1 MKRIFLS
8 MLLLPLVTILSL
20 TRPSYANECFLGE
33 IMAFGGNFA
42 PRNWAMLDGHL
53 LPINQNQ
60 SLFSIL
66 GTTYGGDGR
75 TSFALPDLRGRVAI
89 GPRQGPGLSNRNLG
103 QKGGTQNQTVSLTEM
118 PPHSHTVN
126 ASTNMP
132 AGIMQGT
139 NPTNRVF
146 GQPPSAEI
154 YSTVDSGSPAE
165 VAMSATAIGNAGQNQ
180 AHENQQPSLA
190 LNYIICL
197 NGLFPSRN

>member
-1 MKRIFLS
+1 MKRMFLL
-8 MLLLPLVTILSL
+8 MLLLPLVTTLSL
-20 TRPSYANECFLGE
+20 TRLSYANECFLGE

-42 PRNWAMLDGHL
+42 PRNWAMLDGQL

-89 GPRQGPGLSNRNLG
+89 GPRQGPSLTNRNLG

-118 PPHSHTVN
+118 PPHNHTVN

-154 YSTVDSGSPAE
+154 YSTINPTPAE
-165 VAMSATAIGNAGQNQ
+165 VAMSPAAIGNAGQNQ
-180 AHENQQPSLA
+180 AHENQQPSRA
-190 LNYIICL
+190 LTYIICL
-197 NGLFPSRN
+197 AGLFPSRN